1 MEVVAINLVPQY
13 NTLEEWQAFLEE
25 FGAVDFVWAADT
37 FDQRAVQTY
46 NVRSLGTTIIIDRE
60 GQLVYRDEAASSYKM
75 LETAV
80 LAALN

>member
-37 FDQRAVQTY
+37 FDQLAVRTY
-46 NVRSLGTTIIIDRE
+46 NVQSLGTTIIIDRE

-80 LAALN
+80 LMALN

>member
-46 NVRSLGTTIIIDRE
+46 NVQSLGTTIIIDRE
-60 GQLVYRDEAASSYKM
+60 GQLVYRDESASSYKM

>member
-1 MEVVAINLVPQY
+1 VEVVAINLVPQY

-46 NVRSLGTTIIIDRE
+46 NVQSLGTTIIIDRE

>member
-46 NVRSLGTTIIIDRE
+46 NVQSLGTTIIIDRE